1 MSKIYSLKI
10 VYDPDTDEV
19 ESIEEY
25 MESDNPVFNVGDDS
39 FEIPDD
45 ICKYIESDILGLA

>member
-1 MSKIYSLKI
+1 MKIYSLKI
-10 VYDPDTDEV
+10 IYDPDTDEV